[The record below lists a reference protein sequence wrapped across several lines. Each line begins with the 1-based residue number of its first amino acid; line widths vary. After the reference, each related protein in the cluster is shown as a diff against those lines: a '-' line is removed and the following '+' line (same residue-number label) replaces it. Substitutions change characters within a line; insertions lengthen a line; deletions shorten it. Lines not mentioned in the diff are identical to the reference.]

1 MQQLKH
7 EIDNQL
13 FRTVMG
19 SFATGVTVITT
30 KVDDEVYGM
39 TANAF
44 MSVSLEPKLVAISIG
59 EKAKM
64 LNYINSSKRFAI
76 NILAS
81 NQKELSKQFAGQL
94 DSNIDVGFEDYQGLP
109 VLTNS
114 LAVITCELFNQLD
127 AGDHT
132 IFIGKVT
139 GLKYEPSEPLLFFGG
154 RYDQLLRE

>member
-7 EIDNQL
+7 EIDNHL

-19 SFATGVTVITT
+19 SFATGVTVITA
-30 KVDDEVYGM
+30 KVDDEVHGM

-59 EKAKM
+59 DKAKM
-64 LNYINSSKRFAI
+64 LKYINSSKQFAI
-76 NILAS
+76 NILSAD
-81 NQKELSKQFAGQL
+81 QKELSKQFAGQL
-94 DSNIDVGFEDYQGLP
+94 DSNMNVGFENYQGLP
-109 VLTNS
+109 VLKDS

-139 GLKYEPSEPLLFFGG
+139 GLTYEPSEPLLFFGG
-154 RYDQLLRE
+154 KYNQLLRE

>member
-1 MQQLKH
+1 MHQLKH

-30 KVDDEVYGM
+30 KVDDEVHGM

-64 LNYINSSKRFAI
+64 LKYINSSKQFAI

-94 DSNIDVGFEDYQGLP
+94 DSTIDVAFYNYQGLP
-109 VLTNS
+109 VLKNS
-114 LAVITCELFNQLD
+114 LAVITCELFSQLD

-139 GLKYEPSEPLLFFGG
+139 GLKHEPSEPLLFFGG
-154 RYDQLLRE
+154 KYQELRE

>member
-64 LNYINSSKRFAI
+64 LSYINSSKRFAI

-114 LAVITCELFNQLD
+114 LAVITCELFNQQD

-154 RYDQLLRE
+154 KYQELNK